1 MRHAGVVNGQ
11 DAGMNLQS
19 LLKLMGLRRNPEHL
33 HEAQLRSM
41 SSREL
46 ADLGIGSSQIPA
58 VLQAGACD
66 KHAGSSSRLSFS
78 AFRAACR

>member
-1 MRHAGVVNGQ
+1 
-11 DAGMNLQS
+11 MNLQS
-19 LLKLMGLRRNPEHL
+19 LLNLMGLGRNPQRL
-33 HEAQLRSM
+33 HEAQLRAM

-66 KHAGSSSRLSFS
+66 KDASRSCRLSFS

>member
-1 MRHAGVVNGQ
+1 
-11 DAGMNLQS
+11 MNLQS
-19 LLKLMGLRRNPEHL
+19 LLNLIGLGSSNPQRL
-33 HEAQLRSM
+33 HEAQLRAM

-58 VLQAGACD
+58 VLQAGACN
-66 KHAGSSSRLSFS
+66 KQAGPSSRLSFS